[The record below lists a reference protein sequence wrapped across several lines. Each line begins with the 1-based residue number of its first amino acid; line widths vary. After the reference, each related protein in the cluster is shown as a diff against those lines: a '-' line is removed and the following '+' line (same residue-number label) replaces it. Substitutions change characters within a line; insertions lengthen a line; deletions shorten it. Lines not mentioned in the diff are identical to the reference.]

1 VLRAADERFCAL
13 VAGEL
18 ERENPGTSEAY
29 SSHMQNNNMTFRV
42 SDSGIVICSLTEALP
57 Y

>member
-1 VLRAADERFCAL
+1 
-13 VAGEL
+13 
-18 ERENPGTSEAY
+18 
-29 SSHMQNNNMTFRV
+29 MQNNNMTFRV